1 MRPPLAIL
9 SLFLHHVSAQAINPD
24 LVVWTTIG
32 HWADL
37 RSCVQFS
44 LAGAYL
50 TEPAIQDRVECT
62 TNACLCR
69 ADTLGS
75 AEQILSSVV
84 LAGCSDFEDQTT
96 AVSIL
101 TSYCAAKGYTSILP
115 PTILPATTGAC
126 TASPTATVTAYV
138 TQYVTVSGANSMPRY
153 HYLMYTVVSL
163 SLAVLMYQ
171 LF

>member
-1 MRPPLAIL
+1 MWFSITII

-32 HWADL
+32 LWADL
-37 RSCVQFS
+37 RTCVQWS
-44 LAGAYL
+44 LAGSTPYDSV
-50 TEPAIQDRVECT
+50 QDRVGCT

-69 ADTLGS
+69 PDILGS
-75 AEQILSSVV
+75 AEQTLSSVA
-84 LAGCSDFEDQTT
+84 LAECSDFQDQST

-101 TSYCAAKGYTSILP
+101 TSYCSAKGYTSILP

-126 TASPTATVTAYV
+126 TASPTATVTVYV
-138 TQYVTVSGANSMPRY
+138 THYVTVSGASSMRRY
-153 HYLMYTVVSL
+153 YYLMYTGVTLSVV
-163 SLAVLMYQ
+163 VLMYQ